1 MRVRQRRDTEV
12 FSLSF
17 LDCICCGFGAV
28 ILLLV
33 LTEVGEPI
41 ALEQSRTDLEGS
53 VIKLD
58 QELNKIRGE
67 TEVLNRDLTTRLEQ
81 LAEERARIA
90 RLRGDL
96 SDIQGRYS
104 ASRQES
110 EVANQIEGQL
120 VSAQQSLTE
129 EMKRLLGSN
138 FRRKAEDDT
147 IGGIPIDSEYVIFL
161 IDTSGSMFNYAW
173 PAMLQKVE
181 ETLNIYPKLKGFQV
195 MNDVGTP
202 MFPSYAG
209 KWIPDSPGQRK
220 TVIDRLRGWNAFSAS
235 NPAGGIVSAI
245 QTYWARD
252 KKISLYV
259 FGDEFTGS
267 SIDSVVKTVDL
278 VNREGQTGERLVRIH
293 GIGFPVRPDAPQY
306 TSIRFAT
313 LMRILCARNGGTFV
327 GLQEPRGRG
336 GVRIGQAEK
345 KDPPGTSP
353 T

>member
-1 MRVRQRRDTEV
+1 
-12 FSLSF
+12 
-17 LDCICCGFGAV
+17 
-28 ILLLV
+28 
-33 LTEVGEPI
+33 
-41 ALEQSRTDLEGS
+41 
-53 VIKLD
+53 
-58 QELNKIRGE
+58 
-67 TEVLNRDLTTRLEQ
+67 
-81 LAEERARIA
+81 
-90 RLRGDL
+90 
-96 SDIQGRYS
+96 
-104 ASRQES
+104 
-110 EVANQIEGQL
+110 
-120 VSAQQSLTE
+120 
-129 EMKRLLGSN
+129 
-138 FRRKAEDDT
+138 
-147 IGGIPIDSEYVIFL
+147 
-161 IDTSGSMFNYAW
+161 
-173 PAMLQKVE
+173 
-181 ETLNIYPKLKGFQV
+181 
-195 MNDVGTP
+195 

>member
-1 MRVRQRRDTEV
+1 
-12 FSLSF
+12 
-17 LDCICCGFGAV
+17 
-28 ILLLV
+28 
-33 LTEVGEPI
+33 VGEPI
-41 ALEQSRTDLEGS
+41 ALEQSRADLEGS
-53 VIKLD
+53 VIELD

-67 TEVLNRDLTTRLEQ
+67 TDVLNRDLTTRIEQ

-120 VSAQQSLTE
+120 VSAQQTLTE

-245 QTYWARD
+245 RTYWARD

-293 GIGFPVRPDAPQY
+293 AIGFPVRPDAPQY

-345 KDPPGTSP
+345 KPPASASP

>member
-120 VSAQQSLTE
+120 VSAQQTLTE

-220 TVIDRLRGWNAFSAS
+220 TVIDRLRSWNAFSAS

-345 KDPPGTSP
+345 KVPASASP

>member
-1 MRVRQRRDTEV
+1 
-12 FSLSF
+12 
-17 LDCICCGFGAV
+17 
-28 ILLLV
+28 
-33 LTEVGEPI
+33 
-41 ALEQSRTDLEGS
+41 
-53 VIKLD
+53 
-58 QELNKIRGE
+58 
-67 TEVLNRDLTTRLEQ
+67 
-81 LAEERARIA
+81 
-90 RLRGDL
+90 
-96 SDIQGRYS
+96 
-104 ASRQES
+104 
-110 EVANQIEGQL
+110 
-120 VSAQQSLTE
+120 
-129 EMKRLLGSN
+129 
-138 FRRKAEDDT
+138 
-147 IGGIPIDSEYVIFL
+147 
-161 IDTSGSMFNYAW
+161 
-173 PAMLQKVE
+173 MLQKVE

-220 TVIDRLRGWNAFSAS
+220 TVIDRLRTWNAFSAS

-245 QTYWARD
+245 QTYWAKD

-293 GIGFPVRPDAPQY
+293 AIGFPVRPDAPQY

-327 GLQEPRGRG
+327 GLQEPRNGRG
-336 GVRIGQAEK
+336 LRIGQAEK
-345 KDPPGTSP
+345 KEQPGLSP